1 MYARFSQFC
10 GEAAVAGEGRQMK
23 LRWLIYPAERWGG
36 ETEFDPAFWL
46 REAWFWVA
54 LRPWHGLR
62 EWLRPSPA
70 PPESDDGPGMRGL
83 REDLSAL
90 IYGLAPG
97 RREER

>member
-1 MYARFSQFC
+1 
-10 GEAAVAGEGRQMK
+10 MK
-23 LRWLIYPAERWGG
+23 LRWLIYPAEQWGG

-54 LRPWHGLR
+54 LRPWYGLR
-62 EWLRPSPA
+62 EWLWPTPA
-70 PPESDDGPGMRGL
+70 GPDDGPSMRGL

-90 IYGLAPG
+90 IYGLEPG